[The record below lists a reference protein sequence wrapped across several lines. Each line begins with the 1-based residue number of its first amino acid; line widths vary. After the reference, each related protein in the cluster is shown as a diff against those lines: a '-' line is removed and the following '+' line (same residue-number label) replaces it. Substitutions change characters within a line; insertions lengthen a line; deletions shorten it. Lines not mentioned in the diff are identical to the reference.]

1 MLVLPQ
7 RKPQTQEEV
16 VVGTS
21 ALSNYD
27 LWQRNFFFGTKKN
40 THTVQPRGIGPF
52 PICPEP
58 PFENEADNESFGY
71 FLSTDIFVAIVTLAK
86 TMAFHFLWPLVALG
100 FHSRPWKTILFSW
113 NFFPLWNWK
122 DGLTLYALTSVC
134 IFSILF
140 IIHFLRCWQG
150 EFVCQS
156 KGYFPGDHFLYSHD
170 LNVWFK
176 SDIVGRN

>member
-27 LWQRNFFFGTKKN
+27 LWQRNFFWNEKN

-58 PFENEADNESFGY
+58 LFENEADNESFAY
-71 FLSTDIFVAIVTLAK
+71 FLSTEIFVAIVTLAK
-86 TMAFHFLWPLVALG
+86 TMASHLGGLSLLWAST
-100 FHSRPWKTILFSW
+100 HSPWKIILFSW
-113 NFFPLWNWK
+113 DFFPLWNWK
-122 DGLTLYALTSVC
+122 EGLTLYALTSVC

-140 IIHFLRCWQG
+140 FIHFLRCWQG
-150 EFVCQS
+150 EFVC
-156 KGYFPGDHFLYSHD
+156 
-170 LNVWFK
+170 
-176 SDIVGRN
+176 